1 MAFDIIIGE
10 MLSSFC
16 EDCRAW
22 EIASLTR
29 MYQGEKYTGDWCITS
44 CLQTTEKYDLIF
56 HEVDKLIANSGEFKN
71 AILHC
76 LRRKKLLE
84 ISEKERLQLQ
94 CADETTYER
103 YDIEI
108 KSMRGYI
115 EVLDWDWY
123 VENNCKAM
131 VGFCSYVTDWRLM
144 LLETIVHVYCEEK
157 YGKYQ
162 NYSDSCKLKS
172 YLDSNGYHDELSSN
186 NYGLLTIRDEWEIF
200 PGKPSLIF
208 LPEKDTHIL
217 IKFISSGLLAYLRS
231 LREENAFTLSLRP
244 DYEVCGDGIKRDRQ
258 RIEEEKEFGKGFEG
272 TLESIKSVS
281 KYYDDEWVRDWLV
294 VNKDE
299 KGVTFE
305 EVLENNETDLEYVV
319 TQMVHFQYEVNG
331 DHEYFTHIGH
341 EYIFYSVSEYS
352 NKLIDVRQRGNER
365 KRFKTFKIDNAH
377 IRYENNPQRN
387 LLYKV
392 LCNYFTKGNLID
404 EYFHLMDN

>member
-1 MAFDIIIGE
+1 M
-10 MLSSFC
+10 
-16 EDCRAW
+16 
-22 EIASLTR
+22 
-29 MYQGEKYTGDWCITS
+29 
-44 CLQTTEKYDLIF
+44 
-56 HEVDKLIANSGEFKN
+56 
-71 AILHC
+71 
-76 LRRKKLLE
+76 
-84 ISEKERLQLQ
+84 
-94 CADETTYER
+94 
-103 YDIEI
+103 
-108 KSMRGYI
+108 
-115 EVLDWDWY
+115 
-123 VENNCKAM
+123 
-131 VGFCSYVTDWRLM
+131 
-144 LLETIVHVYCEEK
+144 
-157 YGKYQ
+157 
-162 NYSDSCKLKS
+162 
-172 YLDSNGYHDELSSN
+172 SSN

-331 DHEYFTHIGH
+331 DHEYFTHIDH